1 MVRAL
6 PGAAAG
12 TPAHDD
18 TAIEAVLDSPAGSQ
32 VDDDRPQTAAASLAM
47 DGATARPSPCGG
59 GSNVGGDGNGRPVTT
74 LARDK
79 HGRFDFVRGS
89 RLINNLPFI
98 VGFMELGNAG
108 DFAANVWND
117 VPVPIYAIVF
127 MAIGGVVAGALS
139 VFAFRDAFVSCR
151 NVLFLRLQRRAIE
164 AERQRRVQRGESLLD
179 MDVYRAVTFR
189 EFGSETIARWFMD
202 MLLGFGAVLIC
213 IGTFMAI
220 GGANYDVWF
229 ASNLLS
235 GYIGNAPI
243 ALYGLVNSGWCGYI
257 FLKAQHHIAATA
269 GPLKGSRA
277 AALIKRRSRNVQT
290 FCVINGTATI
300 LGGVGSMI
308 TATRWWG
315 YVILI
320 PVIMS
325 SVFCNVWWRRRVGYT
340 RAWAKPTPFPAL
352 SPSKLVAD
360 LEFAARAEVTIRE
373 NRDNPLQQF
382 VADPASLPD
391 VVAFLEC
398 HDLFDD
404 FCLRVVS
411 SVPDARSALGGSQPT
426 CNELHIGV
434 GEILALDKALHA
446 QLLDA
451 AQGCFRELGA
461 EHFRNR
467 ERYTAE
473 LLGTYYLVAGNV
485 DFDGIE
491 DAGGATESSEK

>member
-1 MVRAL
+1 MQRAL
-6 PGAAAG
+6 PGAEAG
-12 TPAHDD
+12 TPALDD
-18 TAIEAVLDSPAGSQ
+18 TAIEAVLDNPDGSQ
-32 VDDDRPQTAAASLAM
+32 GQGGRPQSSAASVTINGVA
-47 DGATARPSPCGG
+47 ARSCPSG
-59 GSNVGGDGNGRPVTT
+59 GGDGDGDAEGRRLVTR
-74 LARDK
+74 LVRDK

-89 RLINNLPFI
+89 RLVNNLPFI

-127 MAIGGVVAGALS
+127 MAIGGVVAGVLS

-151 NVLFLRLQRRAIE
+151 NVLFLRLQRREIE
-164 AERQRRVQRGESLLD
+164 AERQRRVESGEPLLD
-179 MDVYRAVTFR
+179 INVYRAVTFR

-202 MLLGFGAVLIC
+202 ILLGFGAVLIC

-220 GGANYDVWF
+220 GGANYNVWF

-243 ALYGLVNSGWCGYI
+243 AFYGLVNSGWCWYI
-257 FLKAQHHIAATA
+257 FSKAQHHIEATA
-269 GPLKGSRA
+269 APLKGSRA

-290 FCVINGTATI
+290 FCLINGTATI

-340 RAWAKPTPFPAL
+340 RAWAKPATFPAL
-352 SPSKLVAD
+352 VPGELVAN

-373 NRDNPLQQF
+373 NLDNPLEQF
-382 VADPASLPD
+382 VADSTSLPD
-391 VVAFLEC
+391 VLAFLERY
-398 HDLFDD
+398 DLFDD
-404 FCLRVVS
+404 FCLRVIS
-411 SVPDARSALGGSQPT
+411 SVPEACSALGGSQST
-426 CNELHIGV
+426 CNELNIGV
-434 GEILALDKALHA
+434 GEILALDKSLHA
-446 QLLDA
+446 QLLGA
-451 AQGCFRELGA
+451 AQGCMRELGA
-461 EHFRNR
+461 EHFRNC

-473 LLGTYYLVAGNV
+473 LLGTYYLIAGNV